1 VFAGIA
7 LVCVVAVPATV
18 VAVLAWRGHPRDH
31 DAAALAGVLL
41 MGWIVVEV
49 AAVRQFSAL
58 QVVTASPI
66 WA

>member
-18 VAVLAWRGHPRDH
+18 VAVLTWRGHPRDH

-41 MGWIVVEV
+41 MGWNVVKV
-49 AAVRQFSAL
+49 AVVRQFSTL

-66 WA
+66 